1 MLKNIIGEKSCCGLD
16 IGTQSIKASLL
27 KVGEQN
33 KPQLL
38 GVYEVRTCGFKEDSI
53 TDLGEFSDC
62 VHQAVSGLSKK
73 AGVKIKEVR
82 LGVNGELINQ
92 RLAAA
97 VIPLL
102 DKGTKIIGQKDVQK
116 VQSQAKLLGV
126 NMDEVILHEIPQYY
140 KVDDVNL
147 ALNPIG
153 LYGRKLEIHTL
164 IITVHNTILKN
175 IVKGVNQAGYDV
187 NQLLLSTIA
196 SADASLNQFQKR
208 QGCVLIDIGF
218 SITNILVFKEEK
230 VKKLMT
236 MNWGGKHI
244 TQSISRKLNIP
255 FDLAEE
261 IKKSYASAVE
271 SDRGRDEEILI
282 KKDDGY
288 APVKRDAIIQA
299 IEPNIHKFVTTL
311 KDFLKTN
318 EWGSQL
324 NSGIIMLGGGA
335 LLSGL
340 PECVEQHVKM
350 PVKIGRVRLASRKL
364 QNASK
369 FFAAIGLA
377 QAGIHNAFGEGVSSN
392 GKFYGATKIVQKVKE
407 IYLEYF

>member
-1 MLKNIIGEKSCCGLD
+1 MLKNIIGEKSFCGLD
-16 IGTQSIKASLL
+16 IGAQSIKASLL
-27 KVGEQN
+27 KAGEQH

-38 GVYEVRTCGFKEDSI
+38 GVYEIRTCGFKEDSI

-73 AGVKIKEVR
+73 TGVKIKDVR
-82 LGVNGELINQ
+82 LGINGELINQ

-102 DKGTKIIGQKDVQK
+102 ERGTKIIGQKDVKK

-147 ALNPIG
+147 ALNPVG

-196 SADASLNQFQKR
+196 SADACLTQFQKR

-218 SITNILVFKEEK
+218 AITNILVFKEEK
-230 VKKLMT
+230 VKKLMS
-236 MNWGGKHI
+236 MNWGGRHI

-282 KKDDGY
+282 KKEDGY

-299 IEPNIHKFVTTL
+299 IEPNIRKFVATVA
-311 KDFLKTN
+311 DFLNTG
-318 EWGSQL
+318 EIGSQL
-324 NSGIIMLGGGA
+324 NSGIIMSGGGA
-335 LLSGL
+335 LLPGL
-340 PECVEQHVKM
+340 PECVEEHIRL
-350 PVKIGRVRLASRKL
+350 PVKIGSIRISSRRLH
-364 QNASK
+364 NAAK
-369 FFAAIGLA
+369 FIAAIGLA
-377 QAGIHNAFGEGVSSN
+377 QSGIYKASGDGGNSD
-392 GKFYGATKIVQKVKE
+392 GKSYGAARIAQKVKE
-407 IYLEYF
+407 IYLDYF